1 MLKRLTDIIG
11 AFAGLLVLSPLLCV
25 ILFFVW
31 KQDGHSPF
39 YISDRVGRGGTPFRM
54 LKIRS
59 MVILA
64 DLASV
69 ESTSATDAR
78 ITPIGHFVRHWK
90 LDELSQLW
98 NVLIGDM
105 SLVGPRPN
113 TVREVAS
120 YTPAERRLLTVK
132 PGITDI
138 SSIVFSDEGEILRD
152 ALDPD
157 RAYSELI
164 RPWKSRLGL
173 VYIEN
178 ASWLLDIQLIW
189 ITILAI
195 FNKPLSLKRITQI
208 LGRQEADTAL
218 IQIVRREQPLRPSPL
233 P

>member
-39 YISDRVGRGGTPFRM
+39 YISDRVGRDGTPFRM

-78 ITPIGHFVRHWK
+78 ITPIGHFVRRWK

-157 RAYSELI
+157 RAYSELV

-195 FNKPLSLKRITQI
+195 FNKPLSLKRIAQI
-208 LGRQEADTAL
+208 LGRQEADAVL

>member
-1 MLKRLTDIIG
+1 MLKRLIDIIG

-39 YISDRVGRGGTPFRM
+39 YISDRVGRDGTPFRM

-78 ITPIGHFVRHWK
+78 ITPIGHFVRRWK

-120 YTPAERRLLTVK
+120 YTTAERRLLTVK

-208 LGRQEADTAL
+208 LGRQEADAVL

>member
-1 MLKRLTDIIG
+1 MLKRLIDII
-11 AFAGLLVLSPLLCV
+11 ASFTGLLVLSPLFCV
-25 ILFFVW
+25 ILFLVW

-39 YISDRVGRGGTPFRM
+39 YIADRVGRDGTTFRM

-59 MVILA
+59 MVIRA
-64 DLASV
+64 DLAKV
-69 ESTSATDAR
+69 ESTSANDDR
-78 ITPIGHFVRHWK
+78 ITPVGHFVRRWK
-90 LDELSQLW
+90 LDEFSQLA
-98 NVLIGDM
+98 NVLVGDM

-120 YTPAERRLLTVK
+120 YTPVEQRLLTVK

-138 SSIVFSDEGEILRD
+138 SSIVFSDEGEILRG
-152 ALDPD
+152 AFDPD
-157 RAYSELI
+157 RVYSELI

-178 ASWLLDIQLIW
+178 ASCLLDLQLIL

-195 FNKPLSLKRITQI
+195 FNKPQSLKRITKI
-208 LGRQEADTAL
+208 LESQGADACL
-218 IQIVRREQPLRPSPL
+218 IQIVRRETPLRPFPL

>member
-1 MLKRLTDIIG
+1 MLKRLTDIIA
-11 AFAGLLVLSPLLCV
+11 AFAGLLVLSPVLCV

-31 KQDGHSPF
+31 KQDRHSPF
-39 YISDRVGRGGTPFRM
+39 YVSDRVGRNGTPFRM

-59 MVILA
+59 MVIRA
-64 DLASV
+64 DLVSV

-78 ITPIGHFVRHWK
+78 ITPIGHFVRRWK

-113 TVREVAS
+113 TVREVGS

-195 FNKPLSLKRITQI
+195 FNKRLSLKKITQI
-208 LGRQEADTAL
+208 LVRQEADPVL
-218 IQIVRREQPLRPSPL
+218 IQIVQREHPLRPSSP